1 MTVRHFCTLFDRNYL
16 FKGVTM
22 LRSLVQH
29 SPGACIRVLCLDEV
43 TALILERL
51 EIPGVSTLKPADVET
66 ADVLA
71 IKPGRSVAEYCWTLS
86 SVLTWHLMQGNPD
99 IDLITYVDAD
109 LMFFSDVEPIFA
121 EMGAASILAIEHR
134 YTPQLQRL
142 LPYGRFNVQ
151 WVTFRRNAPGMQCLR
166 QWRDDCVKWCFAR
179 IEPGR
184 HGDQKY
190 LDEWPATYGKAFHS
204 LSHVGAGVAPWNY
217 PNYRFSE
224 RDGRLFVDDVPLVF
238 FHFHQFQLLER
249 GGFSHFSTNYGA
261 DVAPPELVYDR
272 YRQALG
278 DTTASVRRVDPQF
291 SAGIRN
297 ASTTLLRRVASR
309 WLPLPVKSALKRM
322 GLRTW

>member
-29 SPGACIRVLCLDEV
+29 SPGARIQVLCLDEV
-43 TALILERL
+43 TALILARL
-51 EIPGVSTLKPADVET
+51 AIPGVSPLKPADVET

-86 SVLTWHLMQGNPD
+86 SVVTWHLMQGNPD

-121 EMGAASILAIEHR
+121 EMGAASILVIEHR

-151 WVTFRRNAPGMQCLR
+151 WVTFRRDASGMQCLR
-166 QWRDDCVKWCFAR
+166 QWRDDCVEWCFAR
-179 IEPGR
+179 VEPGR

-224 RDGRLFVDDVPLVF
+224 REDRLLVDNVPLVF
-238 FHFHQFQLLER
+238 FHFHQFQLLEG

-272 YRQALG
+272 YRQALD
-278 DTTASVRRVDPQF
+278 DTSVWVRQIDPQF

-309 WLPLPVKSALKRM
+309 WLPLPVKSALKRI